1 MKVLVLSDSH
11 GNLTNMVRAVEAE
24 SPHMIVHLGDGW
36 REARQ
41 LHGQFPML
49 PFYQVPGNCDFRP
62 SEPAEQ
68 LLFWEEKRVLICHG
82 HTYGV
87 LSLIDI
93 LVDGRYVDV
102 LRAGYAAEEENLDL
116 FLFGHTHQP
125 LVDMRGK
132 TLFLNPGSIGD
143 HFRPFYGI
151 ITLQNSHLDGHTV
164 PLV

>member
-41 LHGQFPML
+41 LHGQFQCYPFTRFPATATFVRVNQRNSCFLGREARPDL
-49 PFYQVPGNCDFRP
+49 PRP
-62 SEPAEQ
+62 HLWRET
-68 LLFWEEKRVLICHG
+68 VL
-82 HTYGV
+82 
-87 LSLIDI
+87 
-93 LVDGRYVDV
+93 

-125 LVDMRGK
+125 LVDMRG
-132 TLFLNPGSIGD
+132 
-143 HFRPFYGI
+143 
-151 ITLQNSHLDGHTV
+151 
-164 PLV
+164 